1 MMQRRA
7 EADFSRLPFTIY
19 LLPPRLFAITERRGE
34 RGGSLSRFN
43 SRLKPWIGLST
54 IDRRRNVFDELAK
67 NSRPDRVSIYE
78 PLYTDRWITLI
89 ASSFPL
95 PSRLPFPTRYTRLF
109 SNFVHRGRSIID
121 SRFLF
126 FSFFLFS
133 LSLSYFS
140 LVTRGVRIKEKDR
153 KKKRKRE
160 RERESPVASVEH
172 RGNVVWRL
180 NGNFFFFFFF
190 FWLVKKVF
198 FTEQQMLPGINS
210 GISL

>member
-133 LSLSYFS
+133 LSLLLFS
-140 LVTRGVRIKEKDR
+140 RYARGENKGKGSKEEEK
-153 KKKRKRE
+153 E
-160 RERESPVASVEH
+160 RERKRVACCIRRTSWE
-172 RGNVVWRL
+172 RRMTIEWK
-180 NGNFFFFFFF
+180 FFFFFFF
-190 FWLVKKVF
+190 YRLVNKVF

>member
-160 RERESPVASVEH
+160 KERRLLH
-172 RGNVVWRL
+172 RLSNIVGTSYDDWMEIFI
-180 NGNFFFFFFF
+180 FFFYR
-190 FWLVKKVF
+190 LVNKVF

>member
-1 MMQRRA
+1 MIDKWLRFVSLLFKKA
-7 EADFSRLPFTIY
+7 PTGKESVKNDLDVDDATTSGSWFFTPPFYHLPAPSTVICHY
-19 LLPPRLFAITERRGE
+19 REERRE

-126 FSFFLFS
+126 FLSFFF
-133 LSLSYFS
+133 LSLSPTFLS
-140 LVTRGVRIKEKDR
+140 LRAGWE
-153 KKKRKRE
+153 
-160 RERESPVASVEH
+160 
-172 RGNVVWRL
+172 
-180 NGNFFFFFFF
+180 
-190 FWLVKKVF
+190 
-198 FTEQQMLPGINS
+198 
-210 GISL
+210 